1 MLLYSDTHCIC
12 MTVVVTPLSG
22 SEKLRLREVFASV
35 QDSGSLSGYIRT
47 YGIDFRSV
55 SKLESFIME
64 NGLLDREEDNANV
77 HIWSEQ
83 TQLVKKNSLAMGYVS
98 ELSDYIRIS
107 VTQDNQYELKE
118 IWDQW
123 GSKAK
128 QLFYNNL
135 GDLQYL
141 LDLGID
147 KNLFQAI
154 TQYRNLEYSCF
165 TPIWYPWWRNI
176 RFCGVVL

>member
-1 MLLYSDTHCIC
+1 

-35 QDSGSLSGYIRT
+35 QDSGSLLGYIRT
-47 YGIDFRSV
+47 YGFMRFSSPCIDSRSV

-64 NGLLDREEDNANV
+64 NGLLDRVEDNANV

-83 TQLVKKNSLAMGYVS
+83 TQLVKENSLAMGYVS
-98 ELSDYIRIS
+98 DLSDNIRI
-107 VTQDNQYELKE
+107 TQDNQHELKE

-128 QLFYNNL
+128 QLFYNNH

-147 KNLFQAI
+147 ENWFQAI
-154 TQYRNLEYSCF
+154 T
-165 TPIWYPWWRNI
+165 
-176 RFCGVVL
+176 